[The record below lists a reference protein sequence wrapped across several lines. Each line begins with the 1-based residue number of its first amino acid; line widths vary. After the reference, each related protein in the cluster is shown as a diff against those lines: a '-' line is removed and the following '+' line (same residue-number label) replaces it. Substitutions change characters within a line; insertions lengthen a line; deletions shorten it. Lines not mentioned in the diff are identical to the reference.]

1 MKSKCVVWVAAI
13 LFSAAAGV
21 LAQDNQNQQN
31 QSATP
36 PPAPQ
41 TSPVP
46 EAPPVP
52 PAPAEPGNPPPADNP
67 APPQASPALPQA
79 APSVAPSAPSS
90 SAGTVPVDTIEKKA
104 SRRAEVSSRKSA
116 KKSVEPAPAPQAES
130 KDKDKEKA
138 AAAGAASID
147 TKRKRKHARK
157 LPALGG
163 RRRRRRSRA
172 ARARGRAVTGNAI
185 EQNRDPRARVG
196 GRQLGPH
203 RDRISR
209 SDRRG
214 GAGDRQRHSGR
225 AHLDRRAGSD
235 VSSQIAADPNAA
247 HVNFR
252 FSSNSS
258 RRGTAPP
265 FLLPARVDR

>member
-147 TKRKRKHARK
+147 TN
-157 LPALGG
+157 G
-163 RRRRRRSRA
+163 S
-172 ARARGRAVTGNAI
+172 GNT
-185 EQNRDPRARVG
+185 PG
-196 GRQLGPH
+196 SSPP
-203 RDRISR
+203 S
-209 SDRRG
+209 
-214 GAGDRQRHSGR
+214 GAGDVGAAPAPPAPVVEPSQETRSSKTEIRERG
-225 AHLDRRAGSD
+225 LGAGSW
-235 VSSQIAADPNAA
+235 VLIGI
-247 HVNFR
+247 V
-252 FSSNSS
+252 
-258 RRGTAPP
+258 
-265 FLLPARVDR
+265 FLGVIGAVALAIGNDTRDERISIVEPDLMSHPKSPLTQTRLT